1 MILVFLFADTSLT
14 AVSTDELTA
23 AGKFIDGQTAVIG
36 TSAAVCHRCCIF
48 QLIDLVNGKHCCL
61 FARLITLS
69 RDQSRT
75 KRTHDTCD
83 IRTDRFTACDLL
95 KASQYRIIIKSTT
108 LYNDMPAKFC
118 RIRNLDN
125 LVKRVLDNR
134 VRKTCGNIRYL
145 RALFL
150 RLFYLGVHKY
160 GTACSKVDWM
170 LCKKRCLRKILHTVV
185 QRFRKSLDKGT
196 TAGRTCLI

>member
-1 MILVFLFADTSLT
+1 MILVLLLADTSLA

-48 QLIDLVNGKHCCL
+48 QLIDLVNGKHGCL
-61 FARLITLS
+61 FSCLITLS
-69 RDQSRT
+69 RDQSRA

-83 IRTDRFTACDLL
+83 IRTDRFTVCDLL
-95 KASQYRIIIKSTT
+95 EASEYRIIIKSTT
-108 LYNDMPAKFC
+108 LHNDMLTKFC

-125 LVKRVLDNR
+125 LVKCVLDNR

-145 RALFL
+145 RTLFL
-150 RLFYLGVHKY
+150 RLFYLGIHKHS
-160 GTACSKVDWM
+160 TSCSKIDRM
-170 LCKKRCLRKILHTVV
+170 LCKKCCLRKILHTVI
-185 QRFRKSLDKGT
+185 QGFRKSLDKGT
-196 TAGRTCLI
+196 AAGRTCLI